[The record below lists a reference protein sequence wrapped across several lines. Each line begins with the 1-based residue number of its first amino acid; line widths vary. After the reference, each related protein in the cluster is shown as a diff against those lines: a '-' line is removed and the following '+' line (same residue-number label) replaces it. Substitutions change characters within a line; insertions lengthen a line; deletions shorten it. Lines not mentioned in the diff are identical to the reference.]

1 MTYVVAADLGGTHI
15 KSGLLSSTAE
25 LVGTSSSAT
34 PRSGGSASVIAALL
48 ETVSA
53 RVGECQAA
61 TGRLPG
67 AVGVVVPGVVDE
79 DRGVAVRSTNL
90 GWRDV
95 PLRSLLADQLGLPV
109 ALGHDVRAG
118 GLAEATLGAG
128 RGATSTLFVALGTGI
143 AAAHVVAGQ
152 PQAGA
157 RWTAGELGH
166 VVVDKSGSLCT
177 CGQHGCL
184 ETIAS
189 AAAVER
195 RYAGITGEEH
205 ITAEEVAGLV
215 HTGVPAA
222 LQVWHNAVDALATA
236 LAMAVMLLD
245 PEIIVIGGGL
255 SRAGATLLDPLRASL
270 AARFTFRQ
278 KPDVV
283 AAQLGEWAGCWGA
296 GLLGARYL
304 EHTNIGPVAGED
316 RA

>member
-1 MTYVVAADLGGTHI
+1 MSYVVAADLGGTQI
-15 KSGLLSSTAE
+15 KSGLLGSTAD
-25 LVGTSSSAT
+25 LVGATSSPS
-34 PRSGGSASVIAALL
+34 PRSGGAESIIAALL
-48 ETVSA
+48 ETVTA

-79 DRGVAVRSTNL
+79 DRGVAVRATNL

-95 PLRSLLADQLGLPV
+95 PLRSLVADQVGVPV
-109 ALGHDVRAG
+109 VLGHDVRAG

-128 RGATSTLFVALGTGI
+128 RGARSTLFVALGTGI
-143 AAAHVVAGQ
+143 AAAHVVDGQ

-157 RWTAGELGH
+157 NWIAGELGH
-166 VVVDKSGSLCT
+166 VVVDRSGSPCT

-195 RYAGITGEEH
+195 RYAGITCEQGV
-205 ITAEEVAGLV
+205 TAAGVAGLV
-215 HTGVPAA
+215 RAGVPAA
-222 LQVWHNAVDALATA
+222 LQVWDDAVDALATA
-236 LAMAVMLLD
+236 LTMAVLLLD
-245 PEIIVIGGGL
+245 PEVIVIGGGL
-255 SRAGATLLDPLRASL
+255 SRAGATLLDPLRAAL
-270 AARFTFRQ
+270 AGRFTFRGE
-278 KPDVV
+278 PAVV

-296 GLLGARYL
+296 GLLASRHL
-304 EHTNIGPVAGED
+304 EHSSADPVAGEV